1 MNEVSVSASKV
12 TLVTRAGLL
21 PRSLMVTVTLSL
33 LAGACGSG
41 GSSTAGSG
49 GSAASGGTSGGAT
62 DGQGSGGKG
71 SGGTTSTGGTGVA
84 GTGGTKGSGGT
95 PGSGGLKGGGGA
107 TASGGASGS
116 GGAGAGSGGTSGSG
130 GSAGS
135 GSGGAGG
142 TTSSSGGHGAGGAS
156 GSGGGAGNNTFYVSP
171 DGTGTACTSDAPC
184 TITQA
189 QTVVRAAAGAM
200 TADIVVQL
208 ADGTYRLA
216 APLLFT
222 AADSGTNG
230 HTITWQA
237 ASGAHPV
244 LSGGKSITGWTVSDS
259 GKNIWK
265 ASAPAGFATRQL
277 YVDGKLATRARSASI
292 SRSNMTITA
301 SGWTFTNSSLAYLN
315 NLAIPARA
323 ELNIIG
329 SWTNRYSQLQ
339 AVANNTVTM
348 LQPAWDQNTWGYDT
362 VQSPYRQGPIYAEN
376 DYTLLD
382 QPGEWYQDTT
392 AGVLYYIPTTG
403 QDLTKVDVELP
414 QLQYLLAVGAA
425 CPGASTNGSPCV
437 QPPASNPTQA
447 VAYAAPSAGDPYG
460 KPAHDLVFSG
470 LTFSHTSWLE
480 PNTDGFADQQTGGF
494 LIGPRSNFPGGG
506 QTPAF
511 EAARP
516 HWLQMPAAVQVSA
529 AKNVSFVRDR
539 FVNLGQVGLGIG
551 NDPSAHATGVGL
563 GANGVSVTGCVFAQL
578 AGGGIVV
585 GGIQAWAHH
594 PCGDKTCAAGD
605 AGANLVNQSITIKDN
620 LVHDIGIDY
629 RDFAGIM
636 FTYTTSAVVSHNEV
650 YNVPYSGIATGLGWG
665 TNDAGGNNDYKTR
678 STGNLYAYQPLYA
691 SATTA
696 KNNTVNANYV
706 HLAMLQMN
714 DGGCHYNLGF
724 QPGTVVSENY
734 CEGKGSGLSGTYW
747 GEYNDE
753 GSAYITETKNVY
765 ANFGAYVTANANA
778 SNNTGHIT
786 FTNNWGSSASPGLGG
801 PSNTV
806 SGNIQLTGDNFPAD
820 AQTIVSAAGLE
831 AAYADLKT
839 AP

>member
-1 MNEVSVSASKV
+1 MRGVKTLASGV
-12 TLVTRAGLL
+12 
-21 PRSLMVTVTLSL
+21 L
-33 LAGACGSG
+33 LALLFAGCGGGG
-41 GSSTAGSG
+41 GSSSSG
-49 GSAASGGTSGGAT
+49 GAGGGTATGGSGGTSTGGQGAGGKGGSGGGAPTGGVNGSGGGTGSGGVTGAGGVTGTGGAT
-62 DGQGSGGKG
+62 
-71 SGGTTSTGGTGVA
+71 
-84 GTGGTKGSGGT
+84 
-95 PGSGGLKGGGGA
+95 
-107 TASGGASGS
+107 GS
-116 GGAGAGSGGTSGSG
+116 GGAGAAAG
-130 GSAGS
+130 GSSGRGGAAGM

-142 TTSSSGGHGAGGAS
+142 TTSSTGGSGSGGLS
-156 GSGGGAGNNTFYVSP
+156 GSGGGTSNGTFYVSP
-171 DGTGTACTSDAPC
+171 SGTGTSCTSAAPC
-184 TITQA
+184 SITEA
-189 QTVVRAAAGAM
+189 QTVVRGAAAAM
-200 TADIVVQL
+200 NADIVVNL

-216 APLLFT
+216 VPLVFT

-230 HTITWQA
+230 HIITWQA

-244 LSGGKSITGWTVSDS
+244 LSGGKSITGWAVSDS
-259 GKNIWK
+259 SKNIWK
-265 ASAPAGFATRQL
+265 ASAPGTFATRQL
-277 YVDGKLATRARSASI
+277 YVDGKIATRARSASI
-292 SRSNMTITA
+292 SRTNMTLTTN
-301 SGWTFTNSSLAYLN
+301 GWTFSSSSLSYLN
-315 NLAIPARA
+315 NLTNPKRA

-329 SWTNRYSQLQ
+329 SWTNRYSAIQS
-339 AVANNTVTM
+339 VTNNAVTM
-348 LQPAWDQNTWGYDT
+348 AQPAWDQNTWGYDT

-392 AGVLYYIPTTG
+392 AGVLYYIPTSG

-414 QLQYLLAVGAA
+414 QLQYLVTVGAA
-425 CPGASTNGSPCV
+425 CPSSTSGGVCV
-437 QPPASNPTQA
+437 QPAAGNLTQA
-447 VAYAAPSAGDPYG
+447 VAYAAPAGGDPYAQ
-460 KPAHDLVFSG
+460 PAHDLVFSG

-516 HWLQMPAAVQVSA
+516 RWLQMPAAVQVSA
-529 AKNVSFVRDR
+529 AKNISFVRDR
-539 FVNLGQVGLGIG
+539 FVDLGEVGLGIG

-563 GANGVSVTGCVFAQL
+563 GANGVNVTGCVFSQI

-594 PCGDKTCAAGD
+594 PCGDKVCASSDPGS
-605 AGANLVNQSITIKDN
+605 NLVNQNVSIKDN

-678 STGNLYAYQPLYA
+678 ATGNLYLYQPLYA
-691 SATTA
+691 NATTA
-696 KNNTVNANYV
+696 KNNMVSANYV

-724 QPGTVVSENY
+724 QPGTVVTQNY

-765 ANFGAYVTANANA
+765 ANFGAYVTANSNA

-786 FTNNWGSSASPGLGG
+786 FTNNWGNTASPGLNG
-801 PSNTV
+801 PGNTV
-806 SGNIQLTGDNFPAD
+806 SGNIQISGDTFPAD
-820 AQTIVSAAGLE
+820 AQTIVNAAGLE

-839 AP
+839 NP